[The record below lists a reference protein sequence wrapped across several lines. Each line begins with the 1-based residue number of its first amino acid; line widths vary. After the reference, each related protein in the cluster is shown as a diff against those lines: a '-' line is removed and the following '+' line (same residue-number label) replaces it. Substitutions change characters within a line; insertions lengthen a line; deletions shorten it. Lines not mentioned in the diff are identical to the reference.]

1 MRLVLF
7 DIDGTLIDSGG
18 AGVRALNRAM
28 QNLFAIEN
36 AFAGIGMA
44 GRTDTEIIKDGL
56 RKHGLP
62 SEKTGDVV
70 DAYLSYLSEEIRN
83 DRKYV
88 KPGIYEVLSALQA
101 FAHVATGLLT
111 GNLERGAR
119 IKLDD
124 LLLLHFVFYGEDE
137 PTKVSPAFEIIDHH
151 PLDPGT
157 YSLKDHRKEVMSKRT
172 LLGRIVDE
180 HANGRTHISI
190 HIDDE
195 GLVLV
200 PKKDRDARGGGDE
213 PPNAN
218 RYHGLGH
225 AKKLPFPM
233 VLGNSPSRPRSRENC
248 PKGH

>member
-119 IKLDD
+119 IKLEPFRLNGYFPSGAFGSDD
-124 LLLLHFVFYGEDE
+124 EDRNKLLPIAVERFRRLVGFPIKSEECIVVGDTPRDVECAHNHGAFCIAVATGPYPREALITAGADLVVEDL
-137 PTKVSPAFEIIDHH
+137 S
-151 PLDPGT
+151 DPG
-157 YSLKDHRKEVMSKRT
+157 
-172 LLGRIVDE
+172 
-180 HANGRTHISI
+180 A
-190 HIDDE
+190 
-195 GLVLV
+195 VL
-200 PKKDRDARGGGDE
+200 RF
-213 PPNAN
+213 
-218 RYHGLGH
+218 L
-225 AKKLPFPM
+225 
-233 VLGNSPSRPRSRENC
+233 
-248 PKGH
+248 